1 MRLRICV
8 VSEAIKSPFDEGV
21 KIFVYHFIKELAKNH
36 DVLGLSRAPNFEG
49 DIEKYCAKALPKNRL
64 FVSFCLW
71 RKIKAFEPDIICY
84 IPTAHATIYSFLR
97 AKVLKLYYTKSRTVL
112 ITLQPRAYSSWSKR
126 VIPLIVADL
135 VFAQST
141 KTKELLERL
150 GCMVKMIPS
159 GVDLE
164 KFTPASKELKEKLRN
179 KYAIPINKYIVL
191 HVGHINRNRNM
202 QFMEDIQSLDGSQ
215 AVVVGS
221 TTYPEDLDLIRDIQA
236 KGVITITGY
245 IEKIEELYQCADCYV
260 FPVFSEGACIE
271 IPLSILEA
279 MACNLPVVS
288 TRFGGLGNFINE
300 GNGLFY
306 VNAEDEIMAKI
317 QFAKNSDNPRTR
329 NMVEK
334 FAWQNVVQEIVV
346 NSFETR

>member
-1 MRLRICV
+1 
-8 VSEAIKSPFDEGV
+8 
-21 KIFVYHFIKELAKNH
+21 
-36 DVLGLSRAPNFEG
+36 
-49 DIEKYCAKALPKNRL
+49 
-64 FVSFCLW
+64 
-71 RKIKAFEPDIICY
+71 
-84 IPTAHATIYSFLR
+84 
-97 AKVLKLYYTKSRTVL
+97 
-112 ITLQPRAYSSWSKR
+112 

-202 QFMEDIQSLDGSQ
+202 QFMQDIQSLDGSQ

-317 QFAKNSDNPRTR
+317 QFAKNSDNSRTR